1 MERYFTK
8 GSRIPLQN
16 GQSAEVI
23 AKLGEGGQGT
33 VYRVRI
39 GGKEYALKW
48 YHKGTLQNPRRFY
61 QNLENNIRQGAPSPA
76 FLWSEFL
83 TKERD
88 GSFGYVMKLRPS
100 NYREFSDF
108 LLAKVH
114 FSSLSAAANVALNI
128 TNGFR
133 ELHRKGFAQT
143 NDQTAVSQLKDY
155 LPTLSEKGS
164 GDDMSVGIIVNTD
177 FARQKTA
184 AFEKSRQASQN
195 EVTP

>member
-1 MERYFTK
+1 MERYFAK

-16 GQSAEVI
+16 GPSAEVI

-76 FLWSEFL
+76 FLWPEFL

-88 GSFGYVMKLRPS
+88 GSF
-100 NYREFSDF
+100 
-108 LLAKVH
+108 
-114 FSSLSAAANVALNI
+114 
-128 TNGFR
+128 
-133 ELHRKGFAQT
+133 
-143 NDQTAVSQLKDY
+143 
-155 LPTLSEKGS
+155 
-164 GDDMSVGIIVNTD
+164 DMHP
-177 FARQKTA
+177 
-184 AFEKSRQASQN
+184 KS
-195 EVTP
+195 